1 MKKTKKLMAFLA
13 AFVALTLLA
22 GCGGGGNK
30 QMVTDEAL
38 TCWAPYGAGVAVGV
52 ENMAELPVY
61 QKLME
66 ETGIKIEFTHPTAGQ
81 TTEQF
86 NLMIASGEYPDIIE
100 GPFFEYPGGPQGAID
115 EGVILP
121 LNDIIEKYCP
131 NLKKFLENNPELAK
145 MMKTD
150 EGNYYC
156 FPGIYD
162 GEYLLTFNGPIIRKD
177 LLDKIGM
184 ERPETIDEWTE
195 MLRKFRDEL
204 GQDAPLTVTLA
215 HLYAFTQAF
224 GAIPTLYVDNGVIK
238 TDVMDESFKQ
248 ALTCL
253 RDWYAEGLLDKNI
266 ATVAN
271 ADVKKAMINGDSVAT
286 IGATGGGLGTWTN
299 SGVKNNPEYELIAA
313 PYPVLKKGD
322 RPKYGHRINPV
333 TFNFA
338 AASIT
343 TQCKNVEAAAR
354 LLDYGYGEEGR
365 LLFNFGIEGESYE
378 MIDGYPTYTEV
389 VTKNH
394 EGKAMSDMIGYYAC
408 PDGRRPAVRDVRYME
423 QFAALPQQKES
434 ITLWGETDAAKHLLP
449 PVTLL
454 SQESSEIA
462 GIQTAIE
469 SYQDASILKFITGV
483 ESLDNFDN
491 FVDTLK
497 RMGIE
502 KYIDAYQRAYDRYQQ
517 R

>member
-1 MKKTKKLMAFLA
+1 MKKKLAALLAGAISLTMLSGCGGDVATESGSLTYWVPYSGGLAVGVDNMADLPVYKKLMEI
-13 AFVALTLLA
+13 T
-22 GCGGGGNK
+22 
-30 QMVTDEAL
+30 
-38 TCWAPYGAGVAVGV
+38 GVD
-52 ENMAELPVY
+52 
-61 QKLME
+61 
-66 ETGIKIEFTHPTAGQ
+66 IEFIHPTAGQ

-115 EGVILP
+115 EGVILD
-121 LNDIIEKYCP
+121 LNDIIEEDCP
-131 NLKKFLENNPELAK
+131 NLKEFLKDREDLAK

-162 GEYLLTFNGPIIRKD
+162 GDYLLTFNGPIVRKD
-177 LLDKIGM
+177 MLDKIGM

-204 GQDAPLTVTLA
+204 GQEAPLTFALE
-215 HLYAFTQAF
+215 HLYMFTQAF
-224 GAIPTLYVDNGVIK
+224 GAIPTLYVDNGVVK
-238 TDVMDESFKQ
+238 TDIMEENFKE

-266 ATVAN
+266 ATVTK
-271 ADVKKAMINGDSVAT
+271 ADVKKAMINGDSIVAT
-286 IGATGGGLGTWTN
+286 GATGGGLGTWTT

-313 PYPVLKKGD
+313 PYPVLEKGN
-322 RPKYGHRINPV
+322 RPKYGHRINEI
-333 TFNFA
+333 TLNFA
-338 AASIT
+338 TASIT
-343 TQCKNVEAAAR
+343 TQCDDVKAAAKV
-354 LLDYGYGEEGR
+354 LDYGYGEEGR

-378 MIDGYPTYTEV
+378 MVDGYPTYTEV
-389 VTKNH
+389 VTNNP

-408 PDGRRPAVRDVRYME
+408 PEGRRPAIRDVRYME

-434 ITLWGETDAAKHLLP
+434 IELWGETDAAKHLLP

-454 SQESSEIA
+454 SEESSEIS
-462 GIQTAIE
+462 GIKTAIE
-469 SYQDASILKFITGV
+469 TYQDASVLKFITGV
-483 ESLDNFDN
+483 ESLDNFDDY
-491 FVDTLK
+491 VETLK

-502 KYIDAYQRAYDRYQQ
+502 KCVEAYQRAYDRYQQ

>member
-1 MKKTKKLMAFLA
+1 MKKNLKKSLIPFLA
-13 AFVALTLLA
+13 ASVSLTMLSGCGDKVDTENTALTY
-22 GCGGGGNK
+22 
-30 QMVTDEAL
+30 
-38 TCWAPYGAGVAVGV
+38 WAPYGGGIAAGV

-61 QKLME
+61 QRLMDV
-66 ETGIKIEFTHPTAGQ
+66 TGVKIEFIHPTAGQ

-100 GPFFEYPGGPQGAID
+100 GPFFDYPGGPQGAID
-115 EGVILP
+115 EGVILG
-121 LNDIIEKYCP
+121 LNEIINENCP
-131 NLKKFLENNPELAK
+131 NLTKFLSDKSELAK

-150 EGNYYC
+150 EGNYFC

-177 LLDKIGM
+177 MLDKIGM

-204 GQDAPLTVTLA
+204 GNDAPLTFALE

-238 TDVMDESFKQ
+238 TDVMDESFKK

-266 ATVAN
+266 ATVAKS
-271 ADVKKAMINGDSVAT
+271 DVKKAMINGDSFAAT
-286 IGATGGGLGTWTN
+286 GATGGGLGTWTN
-299 SGVKNNPEYELIAA
+299 SGVKNNPEYELIPAA
-313 PYPVLKKGD
+313 YPVLKKGD
-322 RPKYGHRINPV
+322 TPKYGHRINPV

-343 TQCKNVEAAAR
+343 TQCKNVEAAAKV
-354 LLDYGYGEEGR
+354 LDYGYGDEGR

-389 VTKNH
+389 VTKNP

-423 QFAALPQQKES
+423 QFAELPQQKES
-434 ITLWGETDAAKHLLP
+434 ITLWGQTDAIKHLLP

-454 SQESSEIA
+454 SEESSEIA
-462 GIQTAIE
+462 AIKTAIE
-469 SYQDASILKFITGV
+469 SYQDASVLKFITGV

-491 FVDTLK
+491 FVKTLK
-497 RMGIE
+497 DMEID
-502 KYIDAYQRAYDRYQQ
+502 KYIDAYQRAYDRYQK